1 MPFTQLINDQKKY
14 FKSQITKDINW
25 RTTQLNKIKRLVIEN
40 EQALLQAL
48 ANDLAKPY
56 QESWMTELSYIT
68 SEVDHTLKH
77 LKKWA
82 ALRRVNSPLVTW
94 PARSFIQPEPL
105 GTVLIIGAW
114 NYPLQLILSPLVAVI
129 AAGNCAI
136 LKPSELAPATAQ
148 LLETLLPQ
156 YLDPQAV
163 SLVQGGVEQTTALL
177 NGKFDHIMYTG
188 NGQVAKLI
196 MAAAAKNL
204 TPMTL
209 ELGGKSPVFIDD
221 SADIAIAAQRLA
233 WGKWLNAGQTCI
245 APDHV
250 MVTSSLL
257 APLLT
262 ALKTQ
267 IVAMFGE
274 EPKLSE
280 SYGRIINQRHTKRL
294 ADYLTEGNIVLG
306 GDIDLNNRYISPTI
320 VVNPEMESALM
331 QEEIFGPI
339 LPIIVVD
346 DFQHAMN
353 LIIEHDKP
361 LAAYLFTRNK
371 EQEQQWLTEISAGS
385 VAINDV
391 MMFSAVADLP
401 FGGVGASGFGQY
413 SGKVGFDNFSH
424 LKAVI
429 KRPFL
434 KDLALRFAPFT
445 QKKLRTL
452 KWFR

>member
-14 FKSQITKDINW
+14 FNSQITKDITW
-25 RTTQLNKIKRLVIEN
+25 RTTQLNNIKRLVIEN

-48 ANDLAKPY
+48 AEDLAKPY
-56 QESWMTELSYIT
+56 QESWMTELSFIT
-68 SEVDHTLKH
+68 SEVDHTLKN
-77 LKKWA
+77 LNKWTSI
-82 ALRRVNSPLVTW
+82 RRVNSPLVTW
-94 PARSFIQPEPL
+94 PARSYIQPEPL

-114 NYPLQLILSPLVAVI
+114 NYPLQLMLSPLVAVL

-136 LKPSELAPATAQ
+136 LKPSELAPASAQ
-148 LLETLLPQ
+148 LLVTLLPQ
-156 YLDPQAV
+156 YLDQQAV
-163 SLVQGGVEQTTALL
+163 SIVQGGVEKTTFLL

-188 NGQVAKLI
+188 NGQIAKKI
-196 MAAAAKNL
+196 MTAAAKNL
-204 TPMTL
+204 TPITL

-221 SADIAIAAQRLA
+221 SADITISAQRLA

-250 MVTSSLL
+250 MVTQSLL

-262 ALKTQ
+262 ALKAQ

-294 ADYLTEGNIVLG
+294 ADYLTMGNIVFG
-306 GDIDLNNRYISPTI
+306 GDVDLNNRYISPTI
-320 VVNPEMESALM
+320 VVNPEINSALM

-346 DFQHAMN
+346 DFQHAIN
-353 LIIEHDKP
+353 LIVEHDKP

-371 EQEQQWLTEISAGS
+371 KQQQQWLTEISAGS
-385 VAINDV
+385 IAINDV

-413 SGKVGFDNFSH
+413 CGQAGFDNFSH

-429 KRPFL
+429 KRPFI
-434 KDLALRFAPFT
+434 KDLVLRFAPFSA
-445 QKKLRTL
+445 KKLKIL
-452 KWFR
+452 KWLR